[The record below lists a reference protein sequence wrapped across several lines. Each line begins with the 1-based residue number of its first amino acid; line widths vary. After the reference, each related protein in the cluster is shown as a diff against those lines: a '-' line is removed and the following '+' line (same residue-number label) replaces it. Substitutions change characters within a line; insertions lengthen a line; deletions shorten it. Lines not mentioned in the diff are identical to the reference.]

1 MTDSTSKRETVE
13 DSVGISSLKE
23 ALKRSTFHVEFR
35 PDRII
40 VYQFDNLSRE
50 VLIQWVEYIRTNND
64 AMKPPVR
71 ILYDFRESGP
81 PSRFLMDRLPD
92 ILADLE
98 IADDIRSAFLV
109 DDSLTGHFT
118 RNALTR
124 LPDNIGPTKSFLN
137 LTPALKWLKEG
148 LESVGEDDTDED
160 AEHEK
165 EDVDASDTT

>member
-1 MTDSTSKRETVE
+1 MTDNTSKRETVE
-13 DSVGISSLKE
+13 DSVVISSLKE
-23 ALKRSTFHVEFR
+23 ALKRSTFHVEML
-35 PDRII
+35 PDKI
-40 VYQFDNLSRE
+40 VVYRFDNLSRE
-50 VLIQWVEYIRTNND
+50 VLIQWVEYIRTHNE

-118 RNALTR
+118 RNALSK
-124 LPDNIGPTKSFLN
+124 LPENIGPTKSFLN
-137 LTPALKWLKEG
+137 LAPALKWLKEG
-148 LESVGEDDTDED
+148 LE
-160 AEHEK
+160 
-165 EDVDASDTT
+165 DVDDDESETDVVDKAKDAD